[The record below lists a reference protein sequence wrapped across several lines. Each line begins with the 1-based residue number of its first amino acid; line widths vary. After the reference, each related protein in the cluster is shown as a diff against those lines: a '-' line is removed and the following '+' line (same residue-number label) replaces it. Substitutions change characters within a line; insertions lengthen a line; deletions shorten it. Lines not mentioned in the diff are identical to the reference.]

1 MNNAQPTLLSA
12 AAPTHGAA
20 SPSLE
25 LCDARRARDGLAT
38 LLRAEQFA
46 MADFLIALADFD
58 RRRGWEPLGYSTL
71 FAFLY
76 FDLKLPN
83 PSAYWRKSAAEA
95 LHRFPEL
102 IEPLRDG
109 RLCCSSTAELA
120 KVLTEENKAT
130 VLPRFFGLSS
140 REAQEVVAELQ
151 PRQEPATRTI
161 VTRVTS
167 RPAARA
173 AFVEQV
179 QPALQL
185 APVTAFDARTGMVSA
200 EAADTLPLAPSPDLE
215 QYPDVVPLSQ
225 LRTPEVDFG
234 GVVRAAPKP
243 DEIEPLSAERRR
255 LHVNVSKT
263 FVQKLKSAKAGPS
276 HAIPGA
282 TLEQVL
288 EAALDLLL
296 EKQARARGQVKRPRA
311 VVATPTLS
319 PTSTAIEVPSA
330 IPTDTPTAAVTA
342 TASEPPPHRRAGPRE
357 AIPVAVRRAVWE
369 RDGDHCTWPLDGG
382 GCCGST
388 HRLELD
394 HIIPWAEWGPSTVE
408 NLRIVCRRHNALAA
422 KKVFGERRTER
433 YRTGTARPGL
443 GA

>member
-1 MNNAQPTLLSA
+1 MNNAQPIPSSA
-12 AAPTHGAA
+12 AAPIHGAA
-20 SPSLE
+20 SSSLE
-25 LCDARRARDGLAT
+25 LSDARRARDGLAT

-58 RRRGWEPLGYSTL
+58 RRRGFEPLGYTTL
-71 FAFLY
+71 FAFLH

-151 PRQEPATRTI
+151 PRQSPATRTV
-161 VTRVTS
+161 VTRVPS
-167 RPAARA
+167 QPAARS

-179 QPALQL
+179 QPALQV
-185 APVTAFDARTGMVSA
+185 APEPAFDVRPGMVSVTAA
-200 EAADTLPLAPSPDLE
+200 EGLPLAPSAPPE
-215 QYPDVVPLSQ
+215 QHPDVVPLSQ

-234 GVVRAAPKP
+234 GGGRGVAKQ
-243 DEIEPLSAERRR
+243 DEIEPLSADRRR
-255 LHVNVSKT
+255 LHVNVSRA
-263 FVQKLKSAKAGPS
+263 FVTKLKTAKAGLS
-276 HAIPGA
+276 QAIPGA

-311 VVATPTLS
+311 AP
-319 PTSTAIEVPSA
+319 
-330 IPTDTPTAAVTA
+330 AAVA
-342 TASEPPPHRRAGPRE
+342 ASSETGNEPSPSQAPQTSAPPLALVPTEPPPHRRTGPRE
-357 AIPVAVRRAVWE
+357 AITAAVRRAVWA
-369 RDGDHCTWPLDGG
+369 RDGGRCRWPLDGG
-382 GCCGST
+382 GVCGST
-388 HRLELD
+388 HQLELD
-394 HIIPWAEWGPSTVE
+394 HIVPWARFGGRMEE
-408 NLRIVCRRHNALAA
+408 NLRLTCAAHNALAA
-422 KKVFGERRTER
+422 RRSFGERWMER
-433 YRTGTARPGL
+433 YQRGRRAT
-443 GA
+443 